1 MKVWIENLFEKGKL
15 KGFVDQEIYYESAE
29 SLNLSVYQGEVE
41 KFNLSEQGGLAYRG
55 IINEK
60 MGYAFTES
68 FEETAVDMLVNEA
81 YANAMVIE
89 STDSVFLH
97 DGSGVYF
104 DLNEEIA
111 EDRCSVEDKI
121 QFMIDLENGLLKS
134 DERIVRMSNNAYS
147 ESIFTKHIKNTKGLD
162 LKETQKMTY
171 AYAVVVA
178 KENDDIRTGIGVHM
192 ANGFLNLSKEKII
205 KSATGDAL
213 GMLGAK
219 PIPSL
224 QCPVVFENEAF
235 ASFLSQFANHFSAEQ
250 VQRKLSAL
258 VGKLGTLIAS
268 EHVQITDN
276 PHLKMGMRTSAFDA
290 EGVATY
296 VKPIIE
302 KGVLKTY
309 LHNLKT
315 AHIDGVK
322 TTGNASKNSYK
333 SSVEIAPSNLCFEP
347 GSSDMQTLL
356 KTIEKGIFITSLQG
370 LHAGINGVS
379 GDFSLQ
385 CHGFQIQKGLISEP
399 VSQITVSGNFFE
411 LLKDIDCVAND
422 FLSSPLTGGCGC
434 PSIRVRALNI
444 SGS

>member
-1 MKVWIENLFEKGKL
+1 
-15 KGFVDQEIYYESAE
+15 QETYYESAE

-41 KFNLSEQGGLAYRG
+41 KFNLSEQGGLSYRG
-55 IINEK
+55 IINGK

-68 FEETAVDMLVNEA
+68 FDDAAIDMLVDEA

-89 STDSVFLH
+89 STDLVFLH
-97 DGSGVYF
+97 DGSGVYVELT
-104 DLNEEIA
+104 DEIA
-111 EDRCSVEDKI
+111 EDSHSVDDKI
-121 QFMIDLENGLLKS
+121 KFMVDLEKGLLES
-134 DERIVRMSNNAYS
+134 DERIVRMSSNAYS

-162 LKETQKMTY
+162 LKETRKMTY
-171 AYAVVVA
+171 AYAIVVA
-178 KENDDIRTGIGVHM
+178 KENDDTRTGIGVHM
-192 ANGFLNLSKEKII
+192 ASGFSDLCMDEII
-205 KSATGDAL
+205 ESATTDAL

-219 PIPSL
+219 SIVSL
-224 QCPVVFENEAF
+224 QCPVVFENKAF

-250 VQRKLSAL
+250 VQKKLSAL
-258 VGKLGTLIAS
+258 AGKLGTLIAS
-268 EHVQITDN
+268 EHVKITDN
-276 PHLKMGMRTSAFDA
+276 PHLKMGINTSAFDA
-290 EGVATY
+290 EGIATY

-322 TTGNASKNSYK
+322 TTGNASKDSYK

-347 GSSDMQTLL
+347 GLSDMKSML
-356 KTIEKGIFITSLQG
+356 KTIEKGVFITSLQG
-370 LHAGINGVS
+370 LHAGINRVS

-385 CHGFQIQKGLISEP
+385 CHGYQIQQGFISEP

-411 LLKDIDCVAND
+411 LLKDIDCVADD
-422 FLSSPLTGGCGC
+422 FLASPLTGGTGS
-434 PSIRVRALNI
+434 PSIRVKALSI